1 MKIISQINKEEDAL
15 NVGKGLALYILMNI
29 NINMNKTLLFIS
41 RGIFCFYI
49 NKSRIYFFSNKID
62 IYLFL
67 IYSWYLY
74 LVKFVINDI
83 IIFVY

>member
-15 NVGKGLALYILMNI
+15 NVGNGMALYILMNI

-49 NKSRIYFFSNKID
+49 NKSRIYFFSNKIE

-74 LVKFVINDI
+74 LVKFVINCLLI
-83 IIFVY
+83 IRI